1 MGLIWNLNLGLNICL
16 RFCTSLDIYIWA
28 IFVFAWAY
36 YAILLAEY
44 RFMTYGAWNFMEE
57 SENQKAVEKHWACY
71 KLI

>member
-16 RFCTSLDIYIWA
+16 RFWTSLDIYIWA

-44 RFMTYGAWNFMEE
+44 RFITYGAWNFMEE
-57 SENQKAVEKHWACY
+57 SENQKDVEKHWACY